1 MSNLSLKEV
10 KEKSETHDIEIEPI
24 EGAGRPESSWL
35 MAKAQAIV
43 AIRKDVHS
51 QTLYNASAGVFTG
64 LNGVY
69 WVEVLEEGS
78 AHITL

>member
-1 MSNLSLKEV
+1 
-10 KEKSETHDIEIEPI
+10 
-24 EGAGRPESSWL
+24 

-78 AHITL
+78 THITL